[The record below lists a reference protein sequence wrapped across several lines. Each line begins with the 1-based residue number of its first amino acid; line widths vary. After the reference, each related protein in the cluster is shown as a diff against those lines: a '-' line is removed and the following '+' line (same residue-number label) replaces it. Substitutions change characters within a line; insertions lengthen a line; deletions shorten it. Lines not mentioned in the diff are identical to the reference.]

1 MSLPRKRSSY
11 PFPCEVERK
20 NLRERLKTHL
30 GIKSRQF
37 SNLSQ
42 EEQDEVGR
50 KLRNLLH
57 PISNGSVIPLVSK
70 VLKDGEI
77 RKMCALRGIPT
88 MPLKEEDIKREPTE
102 ELKIEPCMETK
113 QEPKEEP
120 KIEPK
125 TEPKDEPDEDPA
137 FDTDVDELMAE
148 AEADIP
154 RWRSAVESFNA
165 TGNNNEEGN

>member
-11 PFPCEVERK
+11 PFPSEVERK

-30 GIKSRQF
+30 GIKTRQF
-37 SNLSQ
+37 SNLNQ

-57 PISNGSVIPLVSK
+57 PISNGSIIPLVSK

-88 MPLKEEDIKREPTE
+88 MPLKEEEDIKREPME
-102 ELKIEPCMETK
+102 ELKIEPCLETK

-125 TEPKDEPDEDPA
+125 TEPQDEP
-137 FDTDVDELMAE
+137 DVDELMAE

-154 RWRSAVESFNA
+154 RWRSAVEAFNA
-165 TGNNNEEGN
+165 TGNNKKDGN

>member
-11 PFPCEVERK
+11 PFPSEVERK

-30 GIKSRQF
+30 GIKTTQF
-37 SNLSQ
+37 SNLNQ

-57 PISNGSVIPLVSK
+57 PISNGSIIPLVSK

-88 MPLKEEDIKREPTE
+88 MPLKEEEDIKKEPME
-102 ELKIEPCMETK
+102 ELKIEPCLETK
-113 QEPKEEP
+113 QEPREEP

-125 TEPKDEPDEDPA
+125 TEPQDEP
-137 FDTDVDELMAE
+137 DVDELMAE

-154 RWRSAVESFNA
+154 RWRSAVDSFNV

>member
-30 GIKSRQF
+30 GIKTRQF
-37 SNLSQ
+37 SNLNQ

-57 PISNGSVIPLVSK
+57 PISNGSIIPLVSK

-77 RKMCALRGIPT
+77 RKMCALRGIAT
-88 MPLKEEDIKREPTE
+88 MPLKVEDIKREPME
-102 ELKIEPCMETK
+102 EPMIEPAKETK
-113 QEPKEEP
+113 TETKEEP
-120 KIEPK
+120 KIELK
-125 TEPKDEPDEDPA
+125 TEPKDEPDE
-137 FDTDVDELMAE
+137 DTDVDELMAE

-154 RWRSAVESFNA
+154 RWRSSVEAFNA
-165 TGNNNEEGN
+165 TGNDSEEGN

>member
-11 PFPCEVERK
+11 PFPSEVERK

-30 GIKSRQF
+30 GIKARQF
-37 SNLSQ
+37 SNLNQ

-50 KLRNLLH
+50 KLRRLLH
-57 PISNGSVIPLVSK
+57 PVSNGSIIPLVSK

-77 RKMCALRGIPT
+77 RKMCALRGITT
-88 MPLKEEDIKREPTE
+88 MPLKEEDIKREPME
-102 ELKIEPCMETK
+102 ELKIEPCLETK

-120 KIEPK
+120 KIEP
-125 TEPKDEPDEDPA
+125 DEDLA

-165 TGNNNEEGN
+165 TGNKNEEGN

>member
-11 PFPCEVERK
+11 PFPSEVERK

-30 GIKSRQF
+30 GIKARQF
-37 SNLSQ
+37 SNLNQ

-57 PISNGSVIPLVSK
+57 PISNGSIIPLVSK

-77 RKMCALRGIPT
+77 RKMCALRGIP
-88 MPLKEEDIKREPTE
+88 LKEEEEDIKREPME
-102 ELKIEPCMETK
+102 ELKIEPCLETK

-125 TEPKDEPDEDPA
+125 TEPQDEP
-137 FDTDVDELMAE
+137 DVDELMAE

-154 RWRSAVESFNA
+154 RWRSAVETFNA

>member
-30 GIKSRQF
+30 GIKTRQF
-37 SNLSQ
+37 SNLNQ

-57 PISNGSVIPLVSK
+57 PISNGSIIPLVSK

-88 MPLKEEDIKREPTE
+88 MPLKEEDIKREPME
-102 ELKIEPCMETK
+102 EVKIEPCLETK

-125 TEPKDEPDEDPA
+125 TEPQDEP
-137 FDTDVDELMAE
+137 DVDELMAE